1 MSKHI
6 LFLVLRQNIG
16 TIQGVL
22 TEGETVS
29 QNMLSWAERIHV
41 ESVVWVE
48 GVLQIPQNDQQEV
61 KAASVREVEVSIE
74 KVRPTPSIALVYD
87 SLVPSCTS
95 WLPQLQCYHSRSRT
109 FPALSLSWRNQ
120 APTT

>member
-29 QNMLSWAERIHV
+29 KNMLLWAETIHV

-48 GVLQIPQNDQQEV
+48 GVLQIPQNAQHEV
-61 KAASVREVEVSIE
+61 KAPSVGDVEVNIE
-74 KVRPTPSIALVYD
+74 KVRRTPSIASMCNSPAPV
-87 SLVPSCTS
+87 TS
-95 WLPQLQCYHSRSRT
+95 RGFPQYCATIPGRGR
-109 FPALSLSWRNQ
+109 FP
-120 APTT
+120 PCC